1 MNNKKIGYLFPN
13 LNGIALRHL
22 RNIFLFN
29 ELNMKIL
36 ITENNKKMLDNIFI
50 NKNNIKNKD
59 IIFYNINNLLSIINK
74 FDIIITCSNP
84 DITTY
89 FNSKNYNENI
99 MKSIKPKVFYIHHGL
114 VEYFNINNYKINNKK
129 EYDAW
134 KNRILYMNKHNIKFI
149 TCCKNLNNLLDNFNY
164 NKKNKYKINSLPQ
177 FNLNKYMYNNFLD
190 YKDSIL
196 IVISENENLNINNIE
211 KLVNILQTKYPLKK
225 IILKFKFR
233 YNESTNCKNILE
245 KKFKNIQFYFEEKYL
260 FEFINSF
267 LIIITSGGTSFMESL
282 MYNKKVM
289 LFQPNNRLKKFHNY
303 PFKLDKLFI
312 VDNFVLL
319 QKSLNLLENEKYFD
333 EKYNN
338 EINKIINFHVG
349 DKITDFKDDFIKI
362 ISSL

>member
-13 LNGIALRHL
+13 LGGIAFRHL

-114 VEYFNINNYKINNKK
+114 IEYFNIDKCKTNDKK
-129 EYDAW
+129 AYDAW
-134 KNRILYMNKHNIKFI
+134 RNRVLYMNKYNIKFI

-164 NKKNKYKINSLPQ
+164 NKENKYKINSLPQ

-196 IVISENENLNINNIE
+196 IVIGENQNLNINNIE
-211 KLVNILQTKYPLKK
+211 KILNILQDKYPLKK

-233 YNESTNCKNILE
+233 YNESPLG
-245 KKFKNIQFYFEEKYL
+245 KKFKNIQCYFEEKYL

-282 MYNKKVM
+282 MYNKKVI
-289 LFQPNNRLKKFHNY
+289 LFQHKNKPDRFHNY

-312 VDNFVLL
+312 VDNFDLL
-319 QKSLNLLENEKYFD
+319 QKSLSLLENEKYFD
-333 EKYNN
+333 EKYN
-338 EINKIINFHVG
+338 KF
-349 DKITDFKDDFIKI
+349 
-362 ISSL
+362 SCW